1 MHRAKTGVCLAIS
14 LACALV
20 FSLLFYFGF
29 YSNIQLKLSDNL
41 YGGRNALDSIVIV
54 AIDDKSL
61 QEIGRWPW
69 DREWFAKAID
79 FLNESKTV
87 GIDVAFFENS
97 SKENDAKLAE
107 AMKNAHNVVIPVEYT
122 SFESV
127 DGKVTGKDMLYPVGE
142 LGKSARGLGYV
153 NVVTDSDGVTRA
165 VNLDV
170 SDKYSNFAE
179 TVYRLYWKNETVK
192 KTSRFL
198 VNFVGKPKSFKYYSF
213 TDIVHGRLNKSI
225 FKGKLVFIG
234 STSPDMHDDYFVP
247 TSQGKAMPGV
257 EVHAN
262 TVQTMI
268 TKRFLGNEPK
278 WLVILSL
285 FIFAAIVALL
295 VDRLNIWLSGAIA
308 FALFLVY
315 TLVSI
320 KIFDFGTIMNFIYV
334 PAVILFS
341 YVSVLAYSYLTEQKS
356 KKKVMGAFGKYVSPV
371 VVEEIMKNPEKLKLG
386 GEKRN
391 VTILFSDIRGFT
403 SISEK
408 LSPEKLVHLLN
419 EYLSAMTDV
428 ILKNNGLVDKY
439 IGDAIMAFWNAPT
452 NQPKHPKLACL
463 TALGMT
469 KKLAE
474 LQEKWKKEGMPRID
488 IGIGLNTGDA
498 VIGNMGSYD
507 RFDYTAMGDSINLGS
522 RLEGLTKQYGVKII
536 ISETTHEKVKD
547 EFSARKLDLVS
558 VKGREK
564 PIFIYELV
572 CMKNELTKKNAESI
586 KHYEAGL
593 NLYFARKW
601 DSALKEFSRLK
612 DYKPAEEFIQRCRNF
627 KKSPPPK
634 GWNGTWVMK
643 TK

>member
-69 DREWFAKAID
+69 NRENFAEVVN
-79 FLNESKTV
+79 FLNESKVV
-87 GIDVAFFENS
+87 GIDVAFFEES
-97 SKENDAKLAE
+97 DKAIDQKFAE
-107 AMKNAHNVVIPVEYT
+107 ALKNSGNVVIPVEYM
-122 SFESV
+122 SFEKKGDRIV
-127 DGKVTGKDMLYPVGE
+127 GNKMLYPVGE
-142 LGKSARGLGYV
+142 LGKYAKGLGYV
-153 NVVTDSDGVTRA
+153 NVVTDADGVTRA

-170 SDKYSNFAE
+170 SDEYRNFAQV
-179 TVYRLYWKNETVK
+179 VYDIYWRDDVK
-192 KTSRFL
+192 PTNRFL
-198 VNFVGKPKSFKYYSF
+198 LNFVGKPGSFKYYSF
-213 TDIVHGRLNKSI
+213 TDLIHGRVNKSV

-234 STSPDMHDDYFVP
+234 ATSPDMHDDYFVP
-247 TSQGKAMPGV
+247 TSAGKAMPGV
-257 EVHAN
+257 EIHAN

-285 FIFAAIVALL
+285 FIFAAIVAVL
-295 VDRLNIWLSGAIA
+295 VDRLHIWISAAIS
-308 FALFLVY
+308 FAMFFIY
-315 TLVSI
+315 MLVSI
-320 KIFDFGTIMNFIYV
+320 KIFEFGVIMNFVYI

-356 KKKVMGAFGKYVSPV
+356 KKKIMGAFGKYVSPII
-371 VVEEIMKNPEKLKLG
+371 VEQIAKHPDKLKLG

-408 LSPEKLVHLLN
+408 LKPEQLVRLLN
-419 EYLSAMTDV
+419 EYLSAMTTI
-428 ILKNNGLVDKY
+428 ILKHDGLVDKY
-439 IGDAIMAFWNAPT
+439 IGDAIMAFWNAPL
-452 NQPKHPKLACL
+452 NQPKHARLACL
-463 TALGMT
+463 TAIEMI
-469 KKLAE
+469 KKLGE
-474 LQEKWKKEGMPRID
+474 IQEKWKKEKLPNID
-488 IGIGLNTGDA
+488 IGVGLNTGDA

-507 RFDYTAMGDSINLGS
+507 RFDYTAIGDNINLGS

-536 ISETTHEKVKD
+536 ISEATYAQVKD
-547 EFSARKLDLVS
+547 EFVARKLDLVS
-558 VKGREK
+558 VKGRTK

-572 CMKNELTKKNAESI
+572 CAKKELAKKNAEAI
-586 KHYEAGL
+586 RHYEAGL
-593 NLYFARKW
+593 NLYFAKKW
-601 DSALKEFSRLK
+601 DSAIKEFSK
-612 DYKPAEEFIQRCRNF
+612 VNDNPSKEFIQRCRDF

-634 GWNGTWVMK
+634 GWDGTWVMK